1 VDRLAKL
8 GYVLFAIAMI
18 ALGVETLALAFV
30 HGTDKLGHGYDAIPV
45 LPFLPPMPWLAYLVS
60 AIWIVCGIG
69 LLRAESARN
78 CATILGSMLLVFAL
92 FLDAPRAAA
101 HFASISLR
109 TVVFEVIALASLAWM
124 VTGRSSAPALFTAGR
139 YLFALSLIVFGV
151 DHYLALAPIA
161 ALIPGWIPGHV
172 FWVAFFG
179 TGLIAAGIAISIG
192 YLAVPAAALIGL
204 MYAIWVITLHL
215 PRTLG
220 FYGIPGAVRDPG
232 EWSSLFI
239 AVALWGGSWA
249 LVAVTGGGAGA
260 LESKG
265 DSAWLRRSA

>member
-1 VDRLAKL
+1 
-8 GYVLFAIAMI
+8 
-18 ALGVETLALAFV
+18 
-30 HGTDKLGHGYDAIPV
+30 
-45 LPFLPPMPWLAYLVS
+45 
-60 AIWIVCGIG
+60 
-69 LLRAESARN
+69 
-78 CATILGSMLLVFAL
+78 MLLVFAL

-124 VTGRSSAPALFTAGR
+124 VTGRSSAPVLFTAGR

-161 ALIPGWIPGHV
+161 ALIPGWIPWHV

-232 EWSSLFI
+232 EWSSLFV